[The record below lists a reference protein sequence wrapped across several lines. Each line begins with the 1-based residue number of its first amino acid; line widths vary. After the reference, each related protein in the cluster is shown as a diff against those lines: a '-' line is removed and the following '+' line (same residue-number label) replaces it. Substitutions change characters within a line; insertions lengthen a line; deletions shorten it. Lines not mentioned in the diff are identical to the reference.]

1 MSNYNPQK
9 RLHAFIPRAPREQTH
24 ITNEVAKVRVAR
36 ASRSIPG
43 GVIVIVHSVSME
55 LFYEELN
62 GDYGTQSVRD
72 MCNIVTSKT
81 ELVALGEAKTPKMA
95 ADLSATFGTGN
106 LLIYAIADPPSTS
119 PQYIALGVTAG
130 CTVDGLKLRGTWT
143 LLTAFGGS
151 ENPFTQL
158 AIESNYCQLPHSNLY
173 DSVFQ
178 WTAYPSKRTMT
189 SYLLRQNFAKKFVK
203 VWSTYAQIV
212 DARAAGTLAMTPE
225 TRAVLLL
232 ELLFT
237 SSEISKR
244 VFLQNTCTS
253 QESARTS

>member
-1 MSNYNPQK
+1 MLNYNPQR
-9 RLHAFIPRAPREQTH
+9 RLHAFVPRAPREQTH
-24 ITNEVAKVRVAR
+24 IANEVASRVRAPR

-43 GVIVIVHSVSME
+43 GSGVIAIVHAVNME
-55 LFYEELN
+55 LFYEELG

-72 MCNIVTSKT
+72 MCNIVMSKA

-106 LLIYAIADPPSTS
+106 LLVYAIADPPSTS

-130 CTVDGLKLRGTWT
+130 CTVDNLKLRGTWT

-158 AIESNYCQLPHSNLY
+158 AIESNYCQLPYSNLY

-178 WTAYPSKRTMT
+178 WTAHPSKRTLA
-189 SYLLRQNFAKKFVK
+189 SYLLRQNFAKKFAPK

-237 SSEISKR
+237 SADVSKR
-244 VFLQNTCTS
+244 VFLQNT
-253 QESARTS
+253 RTS